1 MERQQVHCVKSKRN
15 LRPLA
20 RARLCTMIVRSL
32 FAMLLVSC
40 LGLREGFGA
49 PPPSAPPPAWPY
61 EHEAR
66 IAEPVF
72 GGYAQ
77 LYQAGVGQ
85 ARRIV
90 LVHGIGD
97 NGARDFEPLVPWLV
111 AQGFHVLAFDLP
123 GFGRSDKTNALYSP
137 ANYAAFV
144 KFVADR
150 YVRRPFVLLG
160 HSMGAVVA
168 LRYSADH
175 PEDVE
180 RLIVMNAPGI
190 LHRLSY
196 SSQFLAHLG
205 MTFLPSFMNP
215 AGRIADFAHKLFG
228 RVERSEIDP
237 EAILASPR
245 LRASLL
251 GGNPVQIAGLAL
263 VLEDFSTR
271 LSRIEAPTLIVW
283 GEKDTLAPVR
293 TGKVLEAM
301 LPRAH
306 LVVLP
311 NTGHVPM
318 TENPRSLRTAL
329 GPFLSGEPAPP
340 PPAAIV
346 AGSDGADGGGRRA
359 RCERRT
365 GVVFEGEYASLVIN
379 RCRQVVVRRAR
390 LGELRVLYSTVEIED
405 SEIGVGAA
413 TAGSPLYALSSTVI
427 VTRGRIAGDVP
438 LTTISSRL
446 DLAGV
451 WLAAREAAVVARA
464 ASSVVFSLSRL
475 ETPSGGARWLH
486 GYYAVVPGKPLQ
498 ASGR

>member
-1 MERQQVHCVKSKRN
+1 
-15 LRPLA
+15 
-20 RARLCTMIVRSL
+20 MIVRSL

-228 RVERSEIDP
+228 GWSAAR
-237 EAILASPR
+237 
-245 LRASLL
+245 
-251 GGNPVQIAGLAL
+251 
-263 VLEDFSTR
+263 STR
-271 LSRIEAPTLIVW
+271 RRSSRARGCAP
-283 GEKDTLAPVR
+283 AC
-293 TGKVLEAM
+293 
-301 LPRAH
+301 
-306 LVVLP
+306 
-311 NTGHVPM
+311 
-318 TENPRSLRTAL
+318 S
-329 GPFLSGEPAPP
+329 
-340 PPAAIV
+340 AAI
-346 AGSDGADGGGRRA
+346 
-359 RCERRT
+359 
-365 GVVFEGEYASLVIN
+365 
-379 RCRQVVVRRAR
+379 RCRLPDWPWCWRISVRACP
-390 LGELRVLYSTVEIED
+390 
-405 SEIGVGAA
+405 A
-413 TAGSPLYALSSTVI
+413 
-427 VTRGRIAGDVP
+427 
-438 LTTISSRL
+438 SR
-446 DLAGV
+446 
-451 WLAAREAAVVARA
+451 RR
-464 ASSVVFSLSRL
+464 
-475 ETPSGGARWLH
+475 P
-486 GYYAVVPGKPLQ
+486 
-498 ASGR
+498 